1 MYTPPARYSHPKCNP
16 TVVFDTFWWFA
27 AERLS
32 MYYRRLQRS
41 SMPWTYDSILS
52 SYRFTNTYRAAD
64 RVTQY
69 LIREIQYNPNRS
81 QAPHE
86 LFFRTLLFK
95 IFNKIET
102 WEALEQKH
110 GPIVWESVDLNSVDQ
125 TLTELRARGTR
136 VYSAAYIMP
145 TPRLGSPQ
153 KHTNHLKLIGMM
165 MDDRLP
171 ERIQRAPDLPTVYT
185 TLMDYPSLGPFLSF
199 QFAIDLNYSN
209 FLEFSEGNF
218 VIAGPGS
225 IDGIAKCFES
235 VESVSPEEII
245 YWVTDRQDQEFSDRG
260 IQFSGL
266 FGRRLQ
272 PIDCQNIFCEVSK
285 YARAKH
291 PDFPGRTKRHR
302 IKQAFRRNNRPIPPP
317 CFPPRWKLDVSR
329 HLSYTDP
336 KPIHDQL
343 PLL

>member
-1 MYTPPARYSHPKCNP
+1 
-16 TVVFDTFWWFA
+16 
-27 AERLS
+27 
-32 MYYRRLQRS
+32 
-41 SMPWTYDSILS
+41 MPWTDDTILS

-81 QAPHE
+81 QAPNE

-102 WEALEQKH
+102 WETLEQKH
-110 GPIVWESVDLNSVDQ
+110 GPVVWESIDLNSVDQ
-125 TLTELRARGTR
+125 TLTELHARGTR
-136 VYSAAYIMP
+136 IYSAAYIMP
-145 TPRLGSPQ
+145 TPRLGSPR

-165 MDDRLP
+165 MNDRLP
-171 ERIQRAPDLPTVYT
+171 ERIQQVPDFPTVYT

-209 FLEFSEGNF
+209 LLEFSEGDF
-218 VIAGPGS
+218 VVAGPGA

-235 VESVSPEEII
+235 VEGVSPEEVI
-245 YWVTDRQDQEFSDRG
+245 YWVTDRQNQELSERG
-260 IQFSGL
+260 IRFSGL
-266 FGRRLQ
+266 FGRPLQ

-291 PDFPGRTKRHR
+291 PDFPGRTKRRR
-302 IKQAFRRNNRPIPPP
+302 IKQAFRRNDRPIPPP
-317 CFPPRWKLDVSR
+317 CFPPRWKLDVSNY
-329 HLSYTDP
+329 LSYTDP

>member
-1 MYTPPARYSHPKCNP
+1 
-16 TVVFDTFWWFA
+16 
-27 AERLS
+27 
-32 MYYRRLQRS
+32 
-41 SMPWTYDSILS
+41 MPWTDDTILS

-81 QAPHE
+81 QAPNE

-110 GPIVWESVDLNSVDQ
+110 GPVVWETIDLNSVDQ
-125 TLTELRARGTR
+125 TLTELHARGTR
-136 VYSAAYIMP
+136 IYSAAYIMP
-145 TPRLGSPQ
+145 TPRLGSPR

-171 ERIQRAPDLPTVYT
+171 ERIQQVPDFPTVYT
-185 TLMDYPSLGPFLSF
+185 TLVNYPSLGPFLSF

-209 FLEFSEGNF
+209 LLEFSEGDF
-218 VIAGPGS
+218 VVAGPGA

-235 VESVSPEEII
+235 IEGVSPEEVI
-245 YWVTDRQDQEFSDRG
+245 YWVTDRQNQELFERG
-260 IQFSGL
+260 IRFSGL
-266 FGRRLQ
+266 FGRPLQ

-302 IKQAFRRNNRPIPPP
+302 IKQSFRRNDRPIPPP
-317 CFPPRWKLDVSR
+317 CFPPRWKLDVSNF
-329 HLSYTDP
+329 LSYTDP

-343 PLL
+343 QLL